1 MPTIAI
7 PRRVES
13 EPRRPRPRRDDAPSA
28 GIKLR
33 LTVTARRATLT
44 RQLAAGVD
52 PASTPELALRASQL
66 TSRRGRRQMARTLR
80 RTVTE
85 ARRPALTR
93 APLSIVNR
101 YAVLEAADAVQA
113 TIARLAS
120 PDPVCAMGM
129 ARLERLVT
137 DGVSSPLYDHARR
150 DALGHQLLLARAK
163 LDPSSRRLARPA

>member
-7 PRRVES
+7 PRSIES
-13 EPRRPRPRRDDAPSA
+13 EPRRPRRRRDDAPSA
-28 GIKLR
+28 GIRLR
-33 LTVTARRATLT
+33 ITVTAHRTALT
-44 RQLAAGVD
+44 RRLAAGAD
-52 PASTPELALRASQL
+52 PAATPELALRASQL
-66 TSRRGRRQMARTLR
+66 TSRRGLRQMARTLR

-120 PDPVCAMGM
+120 PEPVCAIGM
-129 ARLERLVT
+129 ARLERLVS
-137 DGVSSPLYDHARR
+137 DGISSPLYDPVHR
-150 DALGHQLLLARAK
+150 DALSHQLLLARAD
-163 LDPSSRRLARPA
+163 LDPGPRRLARPA

>member
-7 PRRVES
+7 PRSIES
-13 EPRRPRPRRDDAPSA
+13 EPRRPGSRRDDALSA
-28 GIKLR
+28 GVRLR
-33 LTVTARRATLT
+33 ITVTARRTTLT

-66 TSRRGRRQMARTLR
+66 TSRRGRRRMARTLR

-101 YAVLEAADAVQA
+101 YAVLAAADAVQA

-120 PDPVCAMGM
+120 PDPVCATGM

-137 DGVSSPLYDHARR
+137 DGLSSPLYDPVHR
-150 DALGHQLLLARAK
+150 DALSHQLLLARAN
-163 LDPSSRRLARPA
+163 LDPESRRLARRA